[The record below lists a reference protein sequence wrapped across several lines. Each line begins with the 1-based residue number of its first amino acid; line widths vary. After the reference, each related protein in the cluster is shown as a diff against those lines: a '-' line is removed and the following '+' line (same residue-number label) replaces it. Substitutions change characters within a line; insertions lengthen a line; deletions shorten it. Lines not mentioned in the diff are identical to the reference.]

1 MRNKNLI
8 IRVGSVLLLIG
19 APLAQ
24 AECYGDGEYSVCSE
38 SETDADGDLHV
49 RSWDTEGNKYHVDT
63 QSREVGNGHEIT
75 SNDSE
80 GNEYSVRSWSDS
92 SGVHSV
98 DSEGNSCTITPSGQ
112 TIGCD

>member
-1 MRNKNLI
+1 MRLKSLI
-8 IRVGSVLLLIG
+8 IQAGSVLLLAG

-38 SETDADGDLHV
+38 SETDADGDMHA
-49 RSWDTEGNKYHVDT
+49 RSWDTEGNEYHVDT
-63 QSREVGNGHEIT
+63 QSRKVGNGHEV
-75 SNDSE
+75 SSSDSE

-92 SGVHSV
+92 SGVHSE

-112 TIGCD
+112 TIGCE